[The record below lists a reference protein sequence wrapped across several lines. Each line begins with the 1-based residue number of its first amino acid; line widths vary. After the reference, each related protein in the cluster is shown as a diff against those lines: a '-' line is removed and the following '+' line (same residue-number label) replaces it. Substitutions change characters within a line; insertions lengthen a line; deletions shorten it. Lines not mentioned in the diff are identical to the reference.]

1 MLYQVGALDAFA
13 KLHGMKLQHV
23 KLHGAFYNM
32 ASVDPELAS
41 AVLDGL
47 EAFGEGIRAMVL
59 SGSYIAQEAQ
69 RRGIPLIQEVFADR
83 GYTDQGTLV
92 PRNEKGAFIKEP
104 EEALKRVLRM
114 ITEGRVISNTG
125 HSIPIQ
131 ADSICLHGDNPEALV
146 FAQTIREGLEDEGIQ
161 VLNFQSQ

>member
-1 MLYQVGALDAFA
+1 
-13 KLHGMKLQHV
+13 
-23 KLHGAFYNM
+23 
-32 ASVDPELAS
+32 
-41 AVLDGL
+41 
-47 EAFGEGIRAMVL
+47 
-59 SGSYIAQEAQ
+59 
-69 RRGIPLIQEVFADR
+69 
-83 GYTDQGTLV
+83 
-92 PRNEKGAFIKEP
+92 
-104 EEALKRVLRM
+104 M